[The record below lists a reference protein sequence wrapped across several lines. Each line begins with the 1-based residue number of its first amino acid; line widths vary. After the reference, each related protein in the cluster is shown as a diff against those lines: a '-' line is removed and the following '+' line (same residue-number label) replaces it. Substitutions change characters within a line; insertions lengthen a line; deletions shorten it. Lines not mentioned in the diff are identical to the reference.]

1 MTSSQ
6 GRDDFRAPPPGAV
19 GSDGGQR
26 PPDNSLAKWQEAEA
40 YLADPDLEEMI
51 RVATELRQPL
61 LLSGAPGSGKTLA
74 AYYAARQARVQREDL
89 FHVQVRSTETA
100 DRLRY
105 EFDDVRYFR
114 EARSDGA
121 PASGPRMRPY
131 IKEGPLWLAF
141 ERAATRKVVLLFD
154 EIDKAPRDFPND
166 LLHEL
171 DVQGFWVPEIGQAMA
186 IPQGCTNLLWVI
198 TSNGERDLPDA
209 FLRRCVHHHIDL
221 DEDRVR
227 AIVERR
233 VQSKEITLDHA
244 LVATALRRFEEIGA
258 LDELRHKPGLAELLV
273 WLKALSLAHARREG
287 GIADALEASR
297 PPLLGALLKDPAD
310 TKLLGAR

>member
-1 MTSSQ
+1 MTSRQ
-6 GRDDFRAPPPGAV
+6 EHDDFGSPPPATV
-19 GSDGGQR
+19 PGGDER
-26 PPDNSLAKWQEAEA
+26 PADNSLAKWEEARA
-40 YLADPDLEEMI
+40 YLVDPDLEEMI

-74 AYYAARQARVQREDL
+74 AYYAARQAKVKREDL

-105 EFDDVRYFR
+105 EFDDVKYFR

-121 PASGPRMRPY
+121 PASGPRLLPY

-141 ERAATRKVVLLFD
+141 ERAATRRVVLLLD

-171 DVQGFWVPEIGQAMA
+171 DVQGFWVPEIGKTVAV
-186 IPQGCTNLLWVI
+186 PQGCTNLLWVI

-221 DEDRVR
+221 DGDRVR
-227 AIVERR
+227 AIVDQR
-233 VQSKEITLDHA
+233 VRSKDIALDPD
-244 LVATALRRFEEIGA
+244 LVATALRRFDEIGN

-273 WLKALSLAHARREG
+273 WLKALALAHARREG
-287 GIADALEASR
+287 GIAEALEASP

-310 TKLLGAR
+310 ARLLMAR